1 MPFFPISA
9 TLSPLLTSKVIGLNI
24 VSLLYFICK
33 LCAKINGFLLLFR
46 GIIFN
51 VSFTSIFFNKL
62 VFSFIAFSILCSI
75 TFDFFIILSALCP
88 IYPLSIVVS
97 ELYFLFFVFS
107 ASFDHFA
114 QFLEAIS
121 SLFIS
126 FCNLS
131 FCIFSKL
138 SCLFLFSFQDE
149 KLPCCISILVLFI
162 EII

>member
-62 VFSFIAFSILCSI
+62 VFSFIAFS
-75 TFDFFIILSALCP
+75 
-88 IYPLSIVVS
+88 

-162 EII
+162 EIIWFTTLSKKFLSWDTNINPFFFSK